1 MADKADKKIL
11 ETSTEGGWLDNLLK
25 RVLTGIPALIIL
37 LLLIAL
43 IAPVLLAG
51 ILLLCS
57 VYGLYE
63 YRRMLAGPRRIRLSP
78 GLLLIGTVLIFGG
91 GFWWGPDGLSGMFV
105 LAAFLVIGVGLVQS
119 EQSHGETMEFTM
131 FHLLGLMWIPW
142 FLGHLVLVLELP
154 GGRGLITFLVL
165 VLTFND
171 TFAYLAGSLLGRR
184 VLFKRLSRK
193 KTLAGSVGGIGGAVL
208 AGAIASLWLAG
219 GEFDLSLPQV
229 LLLSV
234 PLAILGQAGDYFESL
249 LKRFAGVESSGS
261 FLPGHGGFLDRLDA
275 FLLTAPFL
283 YYFLVLTAP

>member
-43 IAPVLLAG
+43 IAPFLLAG

-119 EQSHGETMEFTM
+119 KRSHGETMEFTM

-184 VLFKRLSRK
+184 VLFQRLSRK

-229 LLLSV
+229 LLLSA
-234 PLAILGQAGDYFESL
+234 PLAILGQAGDFFESL

-275 FLLTAPFL
+275 FLPTAPFL

>member
-1 MADKADKKIL
+1 MAAKTDKKIL
-11 ETSTEGGWLDNLLK
+11 ETASGDGWLENLLK
-25 RVLTGIPALIIL
+25 RVLTGVPALIFL
-37 LLLIAL
+37 LLLIAW
-43 IAPVLLAG
+43 APPFLLAG

-63 YRRMLAGPRRIRLSP
+63 YRRMLAGSPKIRLSP

-91 GFWWGPDGLSGMFV
+91 GFWWGPGGMSGMFV
-105 LAAFLVIGVGLVQS
+105 LSAFLVMGVGLAQAKR
-119 EQSHGETMEFTM
+119 SHGETMEFTT

-142 FLGHLVLVLELP
+142 FLGHLILVRQLP
-154 GGRGLITFLVL
+154 GGGGLITFLVL
-165 VLTFND
+165 VQTFND

-184 VLFKRLSRK
+184 ILFKRLSRR
-193 KTLAGSVGGIGGAVL
+193 KTLEGSVGGIGGAVL

-275 FLLTAPFL
+275 FLPTAPFL

>member
-1 MADKADKKIL
+1 MAGETNKKIL
-11 ETSTEGGWLDNLLK
+11 ETPSEDGWLENFLK
-25 RVLTGIPALIIL
+25 RVLTGVPALIIL

-43 IAPVLLAG
+43 TSPVLLAG

-63 YRRMLAGPRRIRLSP
+63 YRRMLAGPLQIRLSP

-91 GFWWGPDGLSGMFV
+91 GFLWGPGGLNGMFV
-105 LAAFLVIGVGLVQS
+105 LSAFLVMGVGLFQAERS
-119 EQSHGETMEFTM
+119 YRETMEFTM

-142 FLGHLVLVLELP
+142 FLGHLILVLELP
-154 GGRGLITFLVL
+154 GGPGLITFLVL

-184 VLFKRLSRK
+184 RLFKRLSRR
-193 KTLAGSVGGIGGAVL
+193 KTLEGSVGGICGAVL

-229 LLLSV
+229 LLLSA
-234 PLAILGQAGDYFESL
+234 PLAILGQAGDFFESL

-275 FLLTAPFL
+275 FLPTAPFL